1 MIFLL
6 CCLVC
11 GGLANILGQVPVLFL
26 EMCQKPR
33 TWVGNWHWSLPAVES
48 WWKRREVMVDSPYK
62 LLKVFWEIAAIVHT
76 AHLFFGLW
84 VLSFLIPGV
93 LCQVSD
99 CLFLEFLY
107 PEATYSFFSGWLK
120 FEVWRF
126 LDALKVIFCWVGLWT
141 LDQIVHLFW
150 SWSE

>member
-1 MIFLL
+1 
-6 CCLVC
+6 
-11 GGLANILGQVPVLFL
+11 
-26 EMCQKPR
+26 
-33 TWVGNWHWSLPAVES
+33 
-48 WWKRREVMVDSPYK
+48 MVDSPYK

-107 PEATYSFFSGWLK
+107 PEATYSFFSG
-120 FEVWRF
+120 
-126 LDALKVIFCWVGLWT
+126 
-141 LDQIVHLFW
+141 
-150 SWSE
+150 